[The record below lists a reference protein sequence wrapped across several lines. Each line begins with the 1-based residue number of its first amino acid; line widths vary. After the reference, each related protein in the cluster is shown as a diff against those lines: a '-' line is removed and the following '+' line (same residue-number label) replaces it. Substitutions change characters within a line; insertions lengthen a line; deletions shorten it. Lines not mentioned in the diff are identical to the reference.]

1 MWQRWLSAIM
11 NRMSIFGIL
20 LVGTLVNIKT
30 GLPILIGFV
39 VMFFK
44 KARLPKAYEVIA
56 FLLILKLFW
65 MLSTYFLIGTRTGN
79 LYLPQLVAQDII
91 LLLMLFISL
100 RRVSVVRIL
109 TPIIFLFAIDFIYNI
124 SIILFGMDP
133 IGRTVGLRVDDIL
146 PRAGG
151 VFNHPFASINISA
164 AAFFIGMFLKSK
176 KIMFFALCALM
187 LNGSM
192 RGPLTG
198 VLILYSAFLLYS
210 HLNKRVI
217 IIMLLSFVAAVFLVT
232 YISAN
237 NAEYISGNYLR
248 IISWGNALSHIV
260 ENPIL
265 GTHIFPEG
273 EHGWVGDVHYS
284 TRNSES
290 QFLQNALDFGIIVAM
305 INPLIFYI
313 LMHLNIK
320 RFYSVDKSWER
331 GSATLMIMTVFSDY
345 FYGSF
350 YGTILTQFVFSVIV
364 ISYTKSRRVQF
375 FNNPKRL

>member
-1 MWQRWLSAIM
+1 M

-20 LVGTLVNIKT
+20 LVGALANIKI
-30 GLPILIGFV
+30 GLPILIGFLV
-39 VMFFK
+39 VFFK
-44 KARLPKAYEVIA
+44 KARLPKTYEVIA
-56 FLLILKLFW
+56 FLLLLKLFW
-65 MLSTYFLIGTRTGN
+65 ILSTHFLIGTRADD
-79 LYLPQLVAQDII
+79 LYLPQLIAQDII

-100 RRVSVVRIL
+100 GRVSVARIL
-109 TPIIFLFAIDFIYNI
+109 TPIIFLFAIDFIFNI
-124 SIILFGMDP
+124 SILLFDVDP
-133 IGRTVGLRVDDIL
+133 LGRTVGLRVDDIL

-164 AAFFIGMFLKSK
+164 VAFFIGVFLKSK
-176 KIMFFALCALM
+176 KIMFFALCALL

-198 VLILYSAFLLYS
+198 VLILFSAFLLYY

-217 IIMLLSFVAAVFLVT
+217 VTMLLGFAAAVFLAT
-232 YISAN
+232 FISAS

-248 IISWGNALSHIV
+248 IISWTNALSHIV

-284 TRNSES
+284 TRNAES

-320 RFYSVDKSWER
+320 RFYSVDRSWER
-331 GSATLMIMTVFSDY
+331 ASAILMIMTVFSDH

-350 YGTILTQFVFSVIV
+350 YGSILTQFVFSVIV

-375 FNNPKRL
+375 FNNSKNL